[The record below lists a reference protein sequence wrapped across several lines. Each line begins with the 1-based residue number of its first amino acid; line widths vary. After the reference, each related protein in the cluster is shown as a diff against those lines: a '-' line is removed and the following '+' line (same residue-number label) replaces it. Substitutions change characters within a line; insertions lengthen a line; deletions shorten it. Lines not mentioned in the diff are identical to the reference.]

1 MRALS
6 FFVLVLTALLG
17 ANHAAAQV
25 PAQPSAQPSTQ
36 PPPQLVPPAPVDGAP
51 LQSAMQA
58 PQSAPPQNV
67 MQAPQTAPPNA
78 PAQTAPPQGWV
89 APQAAPTVAPERA
102 PFDESDGEEGYEDVS
117 EPIGLAGRL
126 AINATLDV
134 LWYLDTAN
142 DAFARSRGLTSGG
155 FSVALTTIDFSR
167 QLLLD
172 FGLGWRTE
180 SSQTVVLQAFNALYE
195 SHATYVDATL
205 RFELTPWFVPRA
217 RVSAG
222 LQYLSATLSN
232 NSGSSPLD
240 GGAFAFVSSVGAG
253 VELLGRLGAG
263 LTSRESQ
270 TAALTLALI
279 VEGGLVV
286 GTNSSLTLAPREPVD
301 DEVAA
306 DRLPVV
312 GTNIGSLGGVAP
324 YLRISGALRF

>member
-1 MRALS
+1 
-6 FFVLVLTALLG
+6 
-17 ANHAAAQV
+17 
-25 PAQPSAQPSTQ
+25 
-36 PPPQLVPPAPVDGAP
+36 
-51 LQSAMQA
+51 MQA
-58 PQSAPPQNV
+58 PQSAPPQNA
-67 MQAPQTAPPNA
+67 MQAPQSAPPPNA

-89 APQAAPTVAPERA
+89 APQAAPTVASERA
-102 PFDESDGEEGYEDVS
+102 PFGESDGEEGYEDVS

-155 FSVALTTIDFSR
+155 FSVALTTIDLSR

-232 NSGSSPLD
+232 NVGSSPLD

-263 LTSRESQ
+263 LTSRESR

-286 GTNSSLTLAPREPVD
+286 GTNTSLTVTPREPVD